1 MPKPADN
8 PFRPGAGHPPPFLA
22 GRERE
27 KVEYT
32 ALLEQ
37 STILDNLI
45 LTGLRGIGKTVFLD
59 SLKPLAVDRGWL
71 WVGADMSES
80 TSLTEESLST
90 RLLADLAPLVSNVP
104 VAETRRRRIGFAESD
119 EVTRWTMDYQE
130 LRGVYDYT
138 PGLATD
144 KLKTCLEAVWSA
156 LAASGHKGLVMA
168 YDEAQNLADGAA
180 GSQHP
185 LSMMLDVFQSLQ
197 RKNLPILLVL
207 TGLPNLFPNLV
218 QARTFSE
225 RMFHVVTMD
234 RLSEAE
240 SRDAIVKPLE
250 KARPAARFSDT
261 AVDEIIRQSAGYPYF
276 IQFFCREIFD
286 SMLQSLAVGG
296 RPAGAPVRDVVRKLD
311 ADFFAGRWNRIT
323 DRQRDL
329 LSVVADLPNHDA
341 EFTVQ
346 EIVRESAK
354 GPKPFS
360 GSQINQM
367 LATLAKTGLVY
378 KNRHGRY
385 SLGVPLLG
393 QFIRRIHADSY
404 R

>member
-1 MPKPADN
+1 MVSLTMMA
-8 PFRPGAGHPPPFLA
+8 R
-22 GRERE
+22 
-27 KVEYT
+27 
-32 ALLEQ
+32 LLEAVRPDARLVLVGDPDQ
-37 STILDNLI
+37 
-45 LTGLRGIGKTVFLD
+45 
-59 SLKPLAVDRGWL
+59 LASVDA
-71 WVGADMSES
+71 GAVLGDLVARPVR
-80 TSLTEESLST
+80 TRADPALVQLLS
-90 RLLADLAPLVSNVP
+90 ADLAATGRP
-104 VAETRRRRIGFAESD
+104 VFVAIDAD
-119 EVTRWTMDYQE
+119 
-130 LRGVYDYT
+130 T
-138 PGLATD
+138 P
-144 KLKTCLEAVWSA
+144 A
-156 LAASGHKGLVMA
+156 LPNNQAMWA
-168 YDEAQNLADGAA
+168 
-180 GSQHP
+180 
-185 LSMMLDVFQSLQ
+185 
-197 RKNLPILLVL
+197 LLVL

-367 LATLAKTGLVY
+367 LATLSKTGLVY
-378 KNRHGRY
+378 KNRYGRY